1 MADSLTLL
9 EALREREPRVALATL
24 VATKGS
30 VPRGEGAKMVVGASG
45 RVHGTVTIGGCV
57 DARVLEESAQV
68 LAGGPPRR
76 VVMELGDDDAMALGL
91 TCGGSIELLVEPVE
105 PGRRDDPVLVAMRRL
120 AEHAAAERDAV
131 CVARLDGGRGR
142 IVVGAN
148 GAVDGTLGDAA
159 LDAGAVELAEESL
172 RSGASRIGR
181 VKDAGGVELE
191 LFAERYAEPETLVV
205 FGASEV
211 AVALVPLAA
220 SLGWR
225 TVVVDGRERWAT
237 RERFASATEIRVG
250 MLGDV
255 AGELRY
261 GARTAVVLVAH
272 DYRFELP
279 VLRTVLGS
287 DAGYV
292 GLLGNRRR
300 VAALLDLLATEG
312 TPVAQLDR
320 VHAPVGLDIG
330 ARSPAEI
337 ALAIAA
343 EIVAVMRGRSGGSLR
358 ARGASAPEGALEPR
372 GTGSRT
378 RA

>member
-1 MADSLTLL
+1 MPDSLTLL
-9 EALREREPRVALATL
+9 ETLRGREPRVALATL

-57 DARVLEESAQV
+57 DARVLEESARV
-68 LAGGPPRR
+68 LADGRARR
-76 VVMELGDDDAMALGL
+76 VVMELGDEDAMALGL

-105 PGRRDDPVLVAMRRL
+105 PARDGDPVLAAMRTL
-120 AEHAAAERDAV
+120 AAHAAADRDAV
-131 CVARLDGGRGR
+131 CVVRLDGARGR
-142 IVVGAN
+142 LVIGDDGSLA
-148 GAVDGTLGDAA
+148 GTLGDPA

-172 RSGASRIGR
+172 RSATSRIGR
-181 VKDAGGVELE
+181 VADAHGVELE
-191 LFAERYAEPETLVV
+191 LFAERYARPETLVI

-211 AVALVPLAA
+211 AVSLVPLAA

-237 RERFASATEIRVG
+237 RERFIDATEIRVG
-250 MLGDV
+250 MLADV
-255 AGELRY
+255 ASELRY

-279 VLRTVLGS
+279 VLRAVLDT

-300 VAALLDLLATEG
+300 VAALLEHLYTEG
-312 TPVAQLDR
+312 VPVSALER

-330 ARSPAEI
+330 ARTPAEI
-337 ALAIAA
+337 ALAIIA
-343 EIVAVMRGRSGGSLR
+343 EIIAVRRGRSGGALR
-358 ARGASAPEGALEPR
+358 TAIVAVPDGALAER
-372 GTGSRT
+372 VTGSRA